1 MGAANSMNLERFIE
15 MLSIDKYRS
24 LWQHRTGN
32 CSNIQGS
39 TMIVI
44 TKPWGNIDSA
54 AADVYPNK
62 KINGNTDL

>member
-1 MGAANSMNLERFIE
+1 MDAANSMSFEHFME
-15 MLSIDKYRS
+15 MLSIDKHRS
-24 LWQHRTGN
+24 LWQHWTEN

-54 AADVYPNK
+54 AADVYLNK
-62 KINGNTDL
+62 KLNGNADL